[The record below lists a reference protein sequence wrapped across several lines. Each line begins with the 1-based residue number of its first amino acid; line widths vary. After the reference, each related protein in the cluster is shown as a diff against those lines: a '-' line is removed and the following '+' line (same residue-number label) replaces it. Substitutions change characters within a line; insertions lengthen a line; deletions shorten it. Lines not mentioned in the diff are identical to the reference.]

1 MRWLVTGPLFAA
13 LLGGP
18 WLAAQ
23 ARPLAEWAPL
33 DGLDDVTA
41 KQHADHRRSR
51 CLPASEEVVYPV
63 YPGARIVELDWGRV
77 APGCLTRDG
86 WSDLGGV
93 VLVTRDDASRV
104 AAWYA
109 DRLDEH
115 AQYTDA
121 RGRLFIRARIDAFL
135 WERDYHKYP
144 NVAVRPPP
152 PPWAA
157 AGYRTVIELNRPAPA
172 SAPAPEKEAAAP

>member
-1 MRWLVTGPLFAA
+1 MRRVASALLLAA
-13 LLGGP
+13 LLFLSAVAVP
-18 WLAAQ
+18 

-33 DGLDDVTA
+33 DGLDDVAA
-41 KQHADHRRSR
+41 KRHADHRRSR
-51 CLPASEEVVYPV
+51 CLPASDEVVYPV
-63 YPGARIVELDWGRV
+63 YPGALVLELDWGRV
-77 APGCLTRDG
+77 APGCHTRDG

-93 VLVTRDDASRV
+93 VLITRDEASRV

-115 AQYTDA
+115 AQYSDA

-144 NVAVRPPP
+144 NVAVRSPPA
-152 PPWAA
+152 PWAA
-157 AGYRTVIELNRPAPA
+157 AGYRTVIELNRPAPPKESA
-172 SAPAPEKEAAAP
+172 SR